1 MLCHQ
6 PAESLFIRYVSDKNK
21 SLLAL
26 AEVACAKYNYNL
38 DLKFLIKITN
48 EYYKIKL

>member
-1 MLCHQ
+1 MLFHQ
-6 PAESLFIRYVSDKNK
+6 PAESLFIRYLSNKNK

-26 AEVACAKYNYNL
+26 AEVTFAKCNYNL

-48 EYYKIKL
+48 AYYKIKL

>member
-1 MLCHQ
+1 MLFHQ
-6 PAESLFIRYVSDKNK
+6 PAESLFIRYLSDKNK

-26 AEVACAKYNYNL
+26 AEVACAKYNL
-38 DLKFLIKITN
+38 DLKFPIKITN